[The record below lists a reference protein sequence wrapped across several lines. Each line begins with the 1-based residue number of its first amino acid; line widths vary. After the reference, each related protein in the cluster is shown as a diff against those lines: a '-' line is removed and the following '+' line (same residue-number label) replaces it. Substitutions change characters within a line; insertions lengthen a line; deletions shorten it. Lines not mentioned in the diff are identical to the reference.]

1 MATQPNPTALSV
13 SVQDAADMTSLS
25 TFLIRTA
32 INKGDLKAKK
42 VGTRIA
48 IKVDDLAAWLDA
60 QPDAAA

>member
-13 SVQDAADMTSLS
+13 SVQGASDMTSFS
-25 TFLIRTA
+25 TWLIREA
-32 INKGDLKAKK
+32 INRGELKAKK